1 MPQWFEDAE
10 PEVLEACRAAVA
22 LLQERGLSLVPV
34 HLPEKAL
41 LRAAHTCTIVSEM
54 RNNMTGERRST

>member
-10 PEVLEACRAAVA
+10 PAVLEACRAAVA

-34 HLPEKAL
+34 HLAEKGCQHL
-41 LRAAHTCTIVSEM
+41 LAGSGEMAPMCTL
-54 RNNMTGERRST
+54 GEHAC